1 LQELNVGNWASK
13 RVVKISDEGTI
24 TFEKNNGTFLN
35 SWDIKEIAGVAY
47 VAPTMLLEGALAICT
62 NYQDSQVTTITTI
75 ALMPGALTITKA
87 DADAVDSILKWFEEN
102 KTSAATATPYDI
114 EATSKGSFLAL
125 DGTTVIIRHTGFINQ
140 MAKGGMQGEKRIP
153 IKSILSVQF
162 KQASD
167 ITAGYIQFETAGGS
181 QAAARGGVFEGAGDE
196 NTVLFSKA
204 ETPQFEAFR
213 NRVDELINA
222 SPVASGGTSQAD
234 ELAKFAKL
242 RDEGILTEEEFA
254 QKKKQILGL

>member
-1 LQELNVGNWASK
+1 
-13 RVVKISDEGTI
+13 VVRISDDGTI
-24 TFEKNNGTFLN
+24 RFEKNNGTVLN
-35 SWDIKEIAGVAY
+35 SWDIKEIAGIAY

-62 NYQDSQVTTITTI
+62 NYQDSQVTTLTTI
-75 ALMPGALTITKA
+75 ALMPGSLTITKG
-87 DADAVDSILKWFEEN
+87 DAGAVESVLKWFEEN
-102 KTSAATATPYDI
+102 KTATATATPYDL

-140 MAKGGMQGEKRIP
+140 LAKGGMQGEKRIP

-204 ETPQFEAFR
+204 EAPQFEAFR
-213 NRVDELINA
+213 NRVYELINSSPA
-222 SPVASGGTSQAD
+222 SSGGPSQAD

-242 RDEGILTEEEFA
+242 KDEGVITEEEFS

>member
-87 DADAVDSILKWFEEN
+87 DADAVDTILKWFEEN
-102 KTSAATATPYDI
+102 KTTAATATPYDI

-162 KQASD
+162 KLPGD
-167 ITAGYIQFETAGGS
+167 FTAGYIQFETAGGS

-196 NTVLFSKA
+196 NTVLFSA
-204 ETPQFEAFR
+204 DETPQFEAFR
-213 NRVDELINA
+213 DRVDELINESTPSSA
-222 SPVASGGTSQAD
+222 GASQAD

-242 RDEGILTEEEFA
+242 RDQGIITEEEFA

>member
-1 LQELNVGNWASK
+1 VLELNVGNWASK
-13 RVVKISDEGTI
+13 RIVKISNDGTI
-24 TFEKNNGTFLN
+24 SIEKNNGTVTN
-35 SWDIKEIAGVAY
+35 SWDIKQIAGIAY

-75 ALMPGALTITKA
+75 ALMPGALTITKG
-87 DADAVDSILKWFEEN
+87 DAAAVESILKWFEEN
-102 KTSAATATPYDI
+102 KTVTATATPYDL

-125 DGTTVIIRHTGFINQ
+125 DGSTVIIRHTGFINQ

-162 KQASD
+162 KQATD

-181 QAAARGGVFEGAGDE
+181 QSAARGGVFEGAGDE
-196 NTVLFSKA
+196 NTVLFNKA
-204 ETPQFEAFR
+204 ETQQFEAFR
-213 NRVDELINA
+213 KRVDELIND
-222 SPVASGGTSQAD
+222 SPTSTGGASQAD
-234 ELAKFAKL
+234 ELSKFAKL
-242 RDEGILTEEEFA
+242 RDEGIITEEEFS